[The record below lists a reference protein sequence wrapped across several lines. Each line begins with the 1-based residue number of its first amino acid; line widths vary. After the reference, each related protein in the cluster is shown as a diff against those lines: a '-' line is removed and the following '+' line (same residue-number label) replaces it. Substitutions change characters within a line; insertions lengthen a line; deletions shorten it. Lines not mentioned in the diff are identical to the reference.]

1 MLEEYEKTL
10 DLLYDMFDGELSLPL
25 RCRRPERIE
34 CIKGMIE
41 DVAYAIKCMRPSD
54 NYGYRPRKNTN
65 LAQLGFGSFCNY
77 D

>member
-10 DLLYDMFDGELSLPL
+10 DLLYVMLDGELSLPL

-41 DVAYAIKCMRPSD
+41 DVAYAVRCLRPSD
-54 NYGYRPRKNTN
+54 KVSYRSMRSTVLARPRFYA
-65 LAQLGFGSFCNY
+65 LA

>member
-10 DLLYDMFDGELSLPL
+10 ALLYDMLDGELSLPL

-41 DVAYAIKCMRPSD
+41 DVAYAVWCLRPSD
-54 NYGYRPRKNTN
+54 KVSYRPMRFTV
-65 LAQLGFGSFCNY
+65 LSRPAQY
-77 D
+77 REDV